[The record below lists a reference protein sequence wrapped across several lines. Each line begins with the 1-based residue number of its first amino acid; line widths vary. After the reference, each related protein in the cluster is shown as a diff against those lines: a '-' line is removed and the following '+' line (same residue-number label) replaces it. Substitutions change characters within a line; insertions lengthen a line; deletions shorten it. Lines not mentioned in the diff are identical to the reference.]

1 MTAARGQ
8 WFSSSPA
15 KARYER
21 FALIYSPMWI
31 AMMGLVMLTGL
42 YRSWDDPGYMA
53 FGVLL
58 AAPLILAPVLTTKV
72 GEGASWRAIVG
83 STWLRINVWIAIFVF
98 VGSYVCTHYFFD
110 VVGMRYGF
118 PTRWNFDATLV
129 GHSDGEVPLFLYPVT
144 QAYFMT
150 YHVAATVAL
159 RWLSTR
165 YELGALGRALV
176 VAVLA
181 YVVAFAETFFMAI
194 PALADVFE
202 YADRG
207 RMLAWGSLFY
217 GTFFVVSVPAF
228 ARVDEGERWT
238 MLRTV
243 SSALAVSMAVVLG
256 LELWATLL
264 GRL

>member
-21 FALIYSPMWI
+21 FVLIYSPIWI
-31 AMMGLVMLTGL
+31 AMMGLVMFTGA
-42 YRSWDDPGYMA
+42 YRSWGDPAYMV

-58 AAPLILAPVLTTKV
+58 AAPLILAPALTPKI
-72 GEGASWRAIVG
+72 GEGGCTATLLD
-83 STWLRINVWIAIFVF
+83 STWLRLNLWIAIFVF

-118 PTRWNFDATLV
+118 PTRWNLDAALV
-129 GHSDGEVPLFLYPVT
+129 GRSEGEVPLFLYPVT

-165 YELGALGRALV
+165 WSLAALARAAVV
-176 VAVLA
+176 VAIA

-217 GTFFVVSVPAF
+217 GTFFVVSVPVF
-228 ARVDEGERWT
+228 ARIDEGERWSHG
-238 MLRTV
+238 RIV
-243 SSALAVSMAVVLG
+243 SSALAVSMVVVLG
-256 LELWATLL
+256 LDLWATLI
-264 GRL
+264 GTP